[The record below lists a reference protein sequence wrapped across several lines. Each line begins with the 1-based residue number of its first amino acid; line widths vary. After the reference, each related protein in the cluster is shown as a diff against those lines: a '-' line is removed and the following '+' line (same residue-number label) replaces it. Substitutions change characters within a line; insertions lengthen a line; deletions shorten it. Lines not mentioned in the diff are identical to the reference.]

1 MWSINL
7 SLNRLLS
14 EEIVLV
20 QNFTFLDSCGGA
32 LSVRSDELF
41 CLGIYCILYGDEVYF
56 MFQFYSFYSFI
67 SPEQLS
73 GNHYVVVLC

>member
-32 LSVRSDELF
+32 LSVRIDELLF
-41 CLGIYCILYGDEVYF
+41 RDILY
-56 MFQFYSFYSFI
+56 SI
-67 SPEQLS
+67 
-73 GNHYVVVLC
+73 